1 MTTATVEVQTGDI
14 VWAARYGKPAPE
26 GRTAVPAEITN
37 RFTFRGREW
46 VNYRITAPLP
56 RDWDRGVENILA
68 APAIWVH

>member
-46 VNYRITAPLP
+46 VNYQITAPLP